1 MFEFLMVVLFVWLF
15 FKGIGLMFKVAWGAA
30 KIIAIL
36 LSVLA
41 LPVLIGGL
49 VLAGG
54 VILLL
59 PVALVAG
66 AVGILKCCA

>member
-41 LPVLIGGL
+41 LPALIGGL